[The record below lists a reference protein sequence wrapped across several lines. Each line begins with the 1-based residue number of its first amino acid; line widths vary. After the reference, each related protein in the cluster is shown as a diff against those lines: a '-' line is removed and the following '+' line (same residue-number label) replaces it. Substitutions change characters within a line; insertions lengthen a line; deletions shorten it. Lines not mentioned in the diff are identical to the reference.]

1 MSHPNSAPIPTAGP
15 RSLAAGVG
23 TALAV
28 LLLALP
34 VRAEPKLDVPY
45 VPTPE
50 EVVARMLELGNVG
63 ANDFVIDLGSGDG
76 RIAIAAVKE
85 RGARGALGVDIN
97 PVRIAEAQE
106 NAKAA
111 GVAGKVE
118 FREQNLFQTDLTS
131 ADVITMYLLESVNAQ
146 LRPTLAKLKPGTRLV
161 SHAFTLGD
169 WEPDQTARV
178 NGREVFAWVVP
189 AQVAGRWAIT
199 DGNTKLTLDLKQS
212 FQNVQGQAAVDGR
225 SVPVKAKL
233 VGDQI
238 ELTLAMDGG
247 ARTYRGKVNGSAIE
261 PAAGSWRATRG

>member
-1 MSHPNSAPIPTAGP
+1 MSRLQFARIQPPGP
-15 RSLAAGVG
+15 RSFAAGVG

-34 VRAEPKLDVPY
+34 ARAEPKLDVPY

-50 EVVARMLELGNVG
+50 EVVTRMLEMGDVG
-63 ANDFVIDLGSGDG
+63 ADDFVIDLGSGDG
-76 RIAIAAVKE
+76 RIAIAAVKA
-85 RGARGALGVDIN
+85 RGARGALGVDID
-97 PVRIAEAQE
+97 PARIAEAQD

-169 WEPDQTARV
+169 WQPDQTARV

-189 AQVAGRWAIT
+189 AQVGGRWAIT
-199 DGNTKLTLDLKQS
+199 DGDRKVTVNLTQS
-212 FQNVQGQAAVDGR
+212 FQKVTGSAALDGR
-225 SVPVKAKL
+225 SVPVEAKL

-238 ELTLAMDGG
+238 ELTVAAEGG
-247 ARTYRGKVNGSAIE
+247 PHTYRGTVNGARIDPSEGGWQAIR
-261 PAAGSWRATRG
+261 S